1 MASSSPV
8 VLATLGAGVAN
19 GYLLWRL
26 SAHRDAPGARWFAA
40 TIATQ
45 TLWCLAYGGGL
56 LVYDRTL
63 RLGFELLTWV
73 AINWIGVFYVGFA
86 LAYTGRRRLLTT
98 TWFRGIV
105 AFAAVSTL
113 LTLTNPVHHL
123 VWTEFEV
130 VGAFDAAT
138 VLYDHSPW
146 VVVQWATMAILTA
159 SGVVLL
165 LDTVVSYGPLYRRQA
180 AAIAITPVPP
190 ALAHTVW
197 VFGLAAPALN
207 LTPVAFLPHVVLD
220 VYALF
225 REDMFE
231 FRPAT
236 RRTAERAAI
245 DEVATPVVVLDPDGR
260 VVTLNDAAAATFG
273 VDRRA
278 AQTRP
283 LGTLYDGDPVDPTA
297 GEQDVTVVVDGR
309 RRSFTAR
316 PAPLTDDTG
325 AQVGHTVVLQDVTA
339 ERQRRQRLDVLNRV
353 LRHNLRNDM
362 TVVTAHADILADALD
377 GDSADSAEAIQAVA
391 GDLAALGEKARQA
404 ADTVDG
410 DPAEERVEV
419 AAAAR
424 RAADAVRAPHDGDV
438 TVDVPG
444 GLVAV
449 TDPDLLVATLENLAE
464 NALEHGGSA
473 VTVRFEGVTDGAAT
487 LAVADDGPGIP
498 DHEAAVVASGEE
510 SPLEHGSGLGLWVA
524 SWAVGSLGGRLE
536 FETPA
541 DGGTVARF
549 SLPGVESTPETA
561 GPDAD
566 RRPAEADGGPTGV
579 ED

>member
-1 MASSSPV
+1 MAATSPV
-8 VLATLGAGVAN
+8 VLATLGSGVAN
-19 GYLLWRL
+19 AYLISRLWG
-26 SAHRDAPGARWFAA
+26 HRDAPGGRWFLA

-45 TLWCLAYGGGL
+45 ALWCFAYGAGL
-56 LVYDRTL
+56 LVYDPVL

-86 LAYTGRRRLLTT
+86 LAYTGRRRLLSAA
-98 TWFRGIV
+98 WFRAVV
-105 AFAAVSTL
+105 AFAALSTL
-113 LTLTNPVHHL
+113 LTLTTPLHGL

-146 VVVQWATMAILTA
+146 VVVQWAAMAVLTA

-165 LDTVVSYGPLYRRQA
+165 LDTVVSYGPLYRKQA
-180 AAIAITPVPP
+180 AAIAVTPVPP

-197 VFGLAAPALN
+197 VFGLAVPALN
-207 LTPVAFLPHVVLD
+207 LTPVAFLPHVALD

-245 DEVATPVVVLDPDGR
+245 DEVATPVVVLDTDGR

-283 LGTLYDGDPVDPTA
+283 LETLYDGDAVDPSA

-309 RRSFTAR
+309 RRAFVAR

-325 AQVGHTVVLQDVTA
+325 EQVGHTVVLQDVTA

-362 TVVTAHADILADALD
+362 TVVTAHADILVDALD
-377 GDSADSAEAIQAVA
+377 GDHADSAAAIRAVA
-391 GDLAALGEKARQA
+391 GDLADLGEKARRA

-410 DPAEERVEV
+410 DPAEERVDV

-424 RAADAVRAPHDGDV
+424 AAADAVRSAHDGGV
-438 TVDVPG
+438 TVEVPE
-444 GLVAV
+444 GLVAA
-449 TDPDLLVATLENLAE
+449 TDPDLLAAVLETLLENG
-464 NALEHGGSA
+464 LEHGGSA

-487 LAVADDGPGIP
+487 LAVVDDGPGIP

-510 SPLEHGSGLGLWVA
+510 SALDHGSGLGLWVA
-524 SWAVGSLGGRLE
+524 SWAVGSLGGRLS
-536 FETPA
+536 FETPPDA
-541 DGGTVARF
+541 GTVARF
-549 SLPGVESTPETA
+549 TLPGVVETPAEAPETA
-561 GPDAD
+561 GS
-566 RRPAEADGGPTGV
+566 PAAAEGG
-579 ED
+579 